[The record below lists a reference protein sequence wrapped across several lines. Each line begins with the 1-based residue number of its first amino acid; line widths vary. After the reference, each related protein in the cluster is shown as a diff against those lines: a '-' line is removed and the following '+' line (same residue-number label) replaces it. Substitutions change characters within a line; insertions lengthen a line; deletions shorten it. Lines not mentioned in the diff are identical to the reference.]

1 MNHTFLSAI
10 ANTVALAAIVAGAPA
25 QASVLVDTGTPN
37 GSAVGS
43 YAFDGMDWYAGHV
56 SFGAAYDLSAISA
69 HLLGTTPA
77 ETFTVALYTDGA
89 VPGDLLYSATATVG
103 ASGDGWTGVSGASLS
118 GWHVAAGSY
127 WVAFE
132 IGSGDT
138 LGGGS
143 VTGAL
148 LDAGAPNPLAAT
160 AFSSGAGYGLTASPL
175 GIGLRIE
182 GTLPVPEPT
191 TGLLLAA
198 GVAALAL
205 LRRGR
210 SMR

>member
-1 MNHTFLSAI
+1 MNHNKFLSAI
-10 ANTVALAAIVAGAPA
+10 AVAAILAGTSA
-25 QASVLVDTGTPN
+25 QAAVLVDTGTPN

-69 HLLGTTPA
+69 HVLGTTPA

-89 VPGDLLYSATATVG
+89 VPGDLLYSATATIG
-103 ASGDGWTGVSGASLS
+103 ASGDGWTGVSGSSLS

-132 IGSGDT
+132 IGSGDS
-138 LGGGS
+138 LGSGS

-160 AFSSGAGYGLTASPL
+160 AFSSGAGYGLSASPL
-175 GIGLRIE
+175 GIGMRIE
-182 GTLPVPEPT
+182 GALPVPEPT
-191 TGLLLAA
+191 TGALLAA
-198 GVAALAL
+198 GLAALAL

-210 SMR
+210 TTR